1 MKKNATGRIR
11 PAKSLLTLALLVLTL
26 TFGQAVM
33 AQTYKYKTYPND
45 PLQVREYTL
54 DNGLKV
60 FLSVYKDAPRI
71 QTYIA
76 VRAGSKNDPSETT
89 GLAHYLEHM
98 LFKGSHQLGTT
109 DWDREQV
116 ELKKI
121 EDLYEVYRKTTND
134 AARAAIYHQ
143 IDSISYVA
151 STLAI
156 ANEYDK
162 SMTAIGSTGTNAFTS
177 NDYTM
182 YVENI
187 PANMV
192 EQWAKVQGDR
202 FPNLVLRLFHTELEA
217 VYEEKNIG
225 MAQDNRRVNETMMA
239 ALFPHHPYG
248 TQTTI
253 GTIEHLKNPSM
264 KNIREYHAAYYVP
277 NNMCVA
283 MAGDFNPDEVI
294 KIIDKYMGSWKPGT
308 VPTFTKVKEEPI
320 TSPIIRLVNGQDPAS
335 LTIAFRIEEGNGSR
349 DALLA
354 DAMEMVLNNGSCGL
368 IDLNLNQKQLCLGAY
383 AGTYTLNDYAAFML
397 GGRPTQGQ
405 TLGQLRDLLLE
416 QLELVKKGEFDESL
430 IEASINQLKL
440 RIMKQAESN
449 NSRASQMAYAFV
461 QHQNWGDVVNEINE
475 LAKITKQDIVDFAN
489 RICKDNNYVIVYK
502 QQDTPDPVTKVQ
514 KPAITPIYVSRDNES
529 PFLASIKAD
538 AAKAKPIQPQFVN
551 FKKDLQKGKTAN
563 GSEVLYV
570 KNVENGTFN
579 LQYRFEFGSTADK
592 TIDMAAD
599 LVDYL
604 NTNRH
609 TAEELQEEFYRLA
622 CSWGISV
629 GGRTVTVSISGLA
642 ENMEKAM
649 TLVEEIM
656 AGAQPNDEALS
667 ALVER
672 AIKSRTDGK
681 TNQRAAFRALNTYGI
696 YGEQYIKETTE
707 SDEALR
713 AYTARQLT
721 DALHN
726 LFSYKHRVLYYGP
739 LSLKEAT
746 AVVNRIHTVKPTKD
760 VPANKVYQPQAVNDN
775 QVLFVNYDAKNT
787 YVTEYFRGE
796 HFNTAQVPSMNLFN
810 EYFGGSMNAIVF
822 QEMREKR
829 SLAYSASSHYTYGS
843 NKDGYFYNSANV
855 ITQNDKLLDAL
866 NAYEELFD
874 DMPQAEA
881 NFRLAKDALLAG
893 SRTART
899 TKFGIISTYL
909 TCEQMGWKEPL
920 RKQNFQAYQKLTMQ
934 DLVRFQ
940 QQHIKGQKKAYL
952 ILGKESDIDFN
963 AIGKFGKVT
972 KLSLTD
978 IFGF

>member
-1 MKKNATGRIR
+1 MKKLITAMCFAAAMIVAMSSAT
-11 PAKSLLTLALLVLTL
+11 
-26 TFGQAVM
+26 
-33 AQTYKYKTYPND
+33 AQKYEYKTYDND
-45 PLQVREYTL
+45 PLGVREYTL
-54 DNGLKV
+54 GNGLKV

-76 VRAGSKNDPSETT
+76 VRAGSKNDPAETT

-109 DWDREQV
+109 DWNREQV

-121 EDLYEVYRKTTND
+121 EDLYEVYRKTTNE

-151 STLAI
+151 STIAI

-162 SMTAIGSTGTNAFTS
+162 SMTAIGSEGTNAFTS

-187 PANMV
+187 PANQV
-192 EQWAKVQGDR
+192 EAWAKVQGDR

-294 KIIDKYMGSWKPGT
+294 KIIDKYMGSWKPGK
-308 VPTFTKVKEEPI
+308 VPSFTKVKEEPI
-320 TSPIIRLVNGQDPAS
+320 TSPIIRLVNGQDPANI
-335 LTIAFRIEEGNGSR
+335 TIAFRIEEGNGSR

-405 TLGQLRDLLLE
+405 SLGQLRDLLLE
-416 QLELVKKGEFDESL
+416 QLELVKEGKFDESL

-461 QHQNWGDVVNEINE
+461 QHQNWGDVCDEINK
-475 LAKITKQDIVDFAN
+475 LSKITKQDIVDFAN

-502 QQDTPDPVTKVQ
+502 HQDTPDPVTKVQ

-529 PFLASIKAD
+529 PFLAQVKAD
-538 AAKAKPIQPQFVN
+538 AAKAKPIQPQFIN
-551 FKKDLQKGKTAN
+551 FKKDLQKGKTQN

-570 KNVENGTFN
+570 KNNENATFN
-579 LQYRFEFGSTADK
+579 LVYRFEFGSSADK
-592 TIDMAAD
+592 TIDLAAD

-604 NTNRH
+604 NTDKH
-609 TAEELQEEFYRLA
+609 TAEQLQEEFYRLA
-622 CSWGISV
+622 CSWGINV
-629 GGRTVTVSISGLA
+629 GSESINVSISGLA

-649 TLVEEIM
+649 SLVEEVI
-656 AGAQPNDEALS
+656 ATAQPSDEALQM
-667 ALVER
+667 LVER
-672 AIKSRTDGK
+672 VIKSRTDGK

-696 YGEQYIKETTE
+696 YGEQYIKENNL
-707 SDEALR
+707 SDAQLR

-721 DALHN
+721 DALHG
-726 LFSYKHRVLYYGP
+726 LFQYKHRVLYYGP
-739 LSLKEAT
+739 LPLKEAT
-746 AVVNRIHTVKPTKD
+746 AAVNKIHTVKPTKE
-760 VPANKVYQPQAVNDN
+760 VPANKVYQPQATTEN
-775 QVLFVNYDAKNT
+775 QVLFVDYNAKNT

-796 HFNTAQVPSMNLFN
+796 HFNTALVPNVNLFN

-829 SLAYSASSHYTYGS
+829 SLAYSASSYYS
-843 NKDGYFYNSANV
+843 NNGKKDGYFYNSANV
-855 ITQNDKLLDAL
+855 ITQNDKLMDAL
-866 NAYEELFD
+866 GAYEELFD
-874 DMPQAEA
+874 DMPQAQA
-881 NFRLAKDALLAG
+881 NFKLAQDALLAG

-899 TKFGIISTYL
+899 TKMGIINSYL
-909 TCEQMGWKEPL
+909 NCEKMGWKEPL
-920 RKQNFQAYQKLTMQ
+920 SKQNFQAYQKLTLQ
-934 DLVRFQ
+934 DLVNFQ
-940 QQHIKGQKKAYL
+940 KQHVKGQKKSYL
-952 ILGKESDIDFN
+952 ILGKESEMDFN
-963 AIGKFGKVT
+963 ALSKFGKVK
-972 KLSLTD
+972 KLTLDD
-978 IFGF
+978 IFGY

>member
-1 MKKNATGRIR
+1 MLCFVAAMLFTGV
-11 PAKSLLTLALLVLTL
+11 S
-26 TFGQAVM
+26 
-33 AQTYKYKTYPND
+33 AQKYEYKTYDND
-45 PLQVREYTL
+45 PLGVREYTL
-54 DNGLKV
+54 KNGLKV
-60 FLSVYKDAPRI
+60 FMSVYKDAPRI
-71 QTYIA
+71 QTYVA

-109 DWDREQV
+109 DWEREKV
-116 ELKKI
+116 EIKKI
-121 EDLYEVYRKTTND
+121 EDLYEVYRKTTD
-134 AARAAIYHQ
+134 EAARAAIYHK
-143 IDSISYVA
+143 IDSISNVA
-151 STLAI
+151 SKIAI

-162 SMTAIGSTGTNAFTS
+162 SMTAIGSEGTNAFTS

-187 PANMV
+187 PANQL
-192 EQWAKVQGDR
+192 EAWAKVQGDR

-248 TQTTI
+248 QQTTI

-277 NNMCVA
+277 NNMCIA
-283 MAGDFNPDEVI
+283 MAGDFNPDEAI
-294 KIIDKYMGSWKPGT
+294 KIIDKYFGSWKPGT

-320 TSPIIRLVNGQDPAS
+320 TSPIIRLVNGQDPAN

-354 DAMEMVLNNGSCGL
+354 QAMEMVLNNGSCGL
-368 IDLNLNQKQLCLGAY
+368 IDLNINQQQKALGAY

-397 GGRPTQGQ
+397 GGRPAPGQ

-416 QLELVKKGEFDESL
+416 QLDLVKQGQFDESL

-440 RIMKQAESN
+440 QIMKQAESN

-461 QHQNWGDVVNEINE
+461 QHQDWGDVCDEINK
-475 LAKITKQDIVDFAN
+475 LSKITKKDIVDFAN

-502 QQDTPDPVTKVQ
+502 HQDTPDPVTKVQ
-514 KPAITPIYVSRDNES
+514 KPAITPIFVSRDTES

-551 FKKDLQKGKTAN
+551 FKKDLQKGKTQN

-570 KNVENGTFN
+570 QNKENKTFN
-579 LQYRFEFGSTADK
+579 LQYRFEFGAWADK
-592 TIDMAAD
+592 TIDMAVTI
-599 LVDYL
+599 VDYL
-604 NTNRH
+604 NTDRH
-609 TAEELQEEFYRLA
+609 TAEQLQEEFYKLA
-622 CSWGISV
+622 CSWSISV
-629 GGRTVTVSISGLA
+629 GGEVINLNISGLA

-656 AGAQPNDEALS
+656 NTCQPNDEALRMR
-667 ALVER
+667 VER
-672 AIKSRTDGK
+672 LIKSRTDNK
-681 TNQRAAFRALNTYGI
+681 TNQRAAFRALNTYGV
-696 YGEQYIKETTE
+696 YGPDYIKATTE
-707 SDEALR
+707 SDADLR
-713 AYTARQLT
+713 AYTAKQLT
-721 DALHN
+721 DALHG
-726 LFSYKHRVLYYGP
+726 LFQYKHRVIYYGP
-739 LSLKEAT
+739 LTLKEAT
-746 AVVNRIHTVKPTKD
+746 AAIDRIHTVKPTKD
-760 VPANKVYQPQAVNDN
+760 VPANKVYQPQAVNEN
-775 QVLFVNYDAKNT
+775 TVLFVNYDAKNT

-796 HFNTAQVPSMNLFN
+796 HFNTAQVPGMNLFN

-829 SLAYSASSHYTYGS
+829 SLAYSASSRYTYGS
-843 NKDGYFYNSANV
+843 DKDGYFYNSANV

-874 DMPQAEA
+874 DMPQADA
-881 NFRLAKDALLAG
+881 NFRLAKDALLSG

-899 TKFGIISTYL
+899 TKLGIISAYL
-909 TCEQMGWKEPL
+909 NCEKMGWKEPL
-920 RKQNFQAYQKLTMQ
+920 RKQNFQAYQKMTMQ
-934 DLVRFQ
+934 DLVSFQ
-940 QQHIKGQKKAYL
+940 QKHIKGQKKAYL
-952 ILGKESDIDFN
+952 ILGKESEMDFN
-963 AIGKFGKVT
+963 ALSKFGKVK
-972 KLSLTD
+972 KLTLD
-978 IFGF
+978 EIFGY

>member
-1 MKKNATGRIR
+1 MKKTFFAFF
-11 PAKSLLTLALLVLTL
+11 LL
-26 TFGQAVM
+26 AVM
-33 AQTYKYKTYPND
+33 TAVAPMADAQQYTYKTYPND
-45 PLQVREYTL
+45 PLGVREYTL
-54 DNGLKV
+54 NNGLKV

-109 DWDREQV
+109 DWEREKV
-116 ELKKI
+116 ELQKI
-121 EDLYEVYRKTTND
+121 ENLYEVYRKTTGEE
-134 AARAAIYHQ
+134 ARAAIYHQ

-151 STLAI
+151 STIAI

-162 SMTAIGSTGTNAFTS
+162 SMTAIGSEGTNAFTS

-187 PANMV
+187 PANQV
-192 EQWAKVQGDR
+192 EAWAKVQGDR

-283 MAGDFNPDEVI
+283 MAGDFDPDQVI
-294 KIIDKYMGSWKPGT
+294 KIIDKYMGGWKPGT

-320 TSPIIRLVNGQDPAS
+320 TTPVIRLVNGQDPEN

-354 DAMEMVLNNGSCGL
+354 QAMEMVLNNGSCGL
-368 IDLNLNQKQLCLGAY
+368 IDLNINQQQKALGAY
-383 AGTYTLNDYAAFML
+383 AGTYTLNDYAAFLL
-397 GGRPTQGQ
+397 GGRPAPGQ
-405 TLGQLRDLLLE
+405 SLGQLRDLLLE
-416 QLELVKKGEFDESL
+416 QLEMVKKGEFDESL
-430 IEASINQLKL
+430 IEASINQMKL

-461 QHQNWGDVVNEINE
+461 EHRNWGDVCNEINE
-475 LAKITKQDIVDFAN
+475 LSKITKRDIVDFAN

-502 QQDTPDPVTKVQ
+502 HQDTPDPVTKVQ
-514 KPAITPIYVSRDNES
+514 KPAITPIYVSRDTES

-551 FKKDLQKGKTAN
+551 FKKDLQKGKTQN

-570 KNVENGTFN
+570 KNKENGTFN
-579 LQYRFEFGSTADK
+579 LQYRFEFGAWADK
-592 TIDMAAD
+592 TIDMAVTI
-599 LVDYL
+599 VDYL
-604 NTNRH
+604 NTDRH
-609 TAEELQEEFYRLA
+609 TAEQLQEEFYKLA
-622 CSWGISV
+622 CSWSISV
-629 GGRTVTVSISGLA
+629 GGEVINLNISGLA

-649 TLVEEIM
+649 ALVEEIM
-656 AGAQPNDEALS
+656 NTCQPNDEALRMR
-667 ALVER
+667 VER
-672 AIKSRTDGK
+672 LIKSRTDNK
-681 TNQRAAFRALNTYGI
+681 TNQRAAFRALNTYGV
-696 YGEQYIKETTE
+696 YGPDYIKATTE
-707 SDEALR
+707 SDADLR
-713 AYTARQLT
+713 AYTAKQLT
-721 DALHN
+721 DALHG
-726 LFSYKHRVLYYGP
+726 LFQYKHRVIYYGP
-739 LSLKEAT
+739 LTLKEAT
-746 AVVNRIHTVKPTKD
+746 AAIDRIHTVKPTKD

-796 HFNTAQVPSMNLFN
+796 HFNTAQVPGMNLFN

-829 SLAYSASSHYTYGS
+829 SLAYSASSHYTYGT

-874 DMPQAEA
+874 DMPQADA

-899 TKFGIISTYL
+899 TKLGIISAYL
-909 TCEQMGWKEPL
+909 NCEKMGWKEPL
-920 RKQNFQAYQKLTMQ
+920 RKQNFQAYQKMTMQ
-934 DLVRFQ
+934 DLVSFQ
-940 QQHIKGQKKAYL
+940 QKHIKGQKKAYL
-952 ILGKESDIDFN
+952 ILGKESEMDFN
-963 AIGKFGKVT
+963 ALAKFGKVK
-972 KLSLTD
+972 KLTLD
-978 IFGF
+978 EIFGY

>member
-1 MKKNATGRIR
+1 MKR
-11 PAKSLLTLALLVLTL
+11 LFLTLCFVA
-26 TFGQAVM
+26 AVFM
-33 AQTYKYKTYPND
+33 AGAQGYTYKTYEND
-45 PLQVREYTL
+45 PLGVREYTL
-54 DNGLKV
+54 KNGLKV
-60 FLSVYKDAPRI
+60 FMSVYKDAPRI

-109 DWDREQV
+109 DWEREKEEIQ
-116 ELKKI
+116 KI
-121 EDLYEVYRKTTND
+121 ENLYEVYRKTTD
-134 AARAAIYHQ
+134 EAARAAIYHK

-151 STLAI
+151 STIAI

-162 SMTAIGSTGTNAFTS
+162 SMTAIGSEGTNAFTS

-187 PANMV
+187 PANQL
-192 EQWAKVQGDR
+192 EAWAKVEGDR

-248 TQTTI
+248 QQTTI

-277 NNMCVA
+277 NNMCIA
-283 MAGDFNPDEVI
+283 MAGDFNPDEAI
-294 KIIDKYMGSWKPGT
+294 KIIDKYFGSWKPGT

-320 TSPIIRLVNGQDPAS
+320 TSPIIRLVNGQDPAN

-354 DAMEMVLNNGSCGL
+354 QAMEMVLNNGSCGL
-368 IDLNLNQKQLCLGAY
+368 IDLNINQQQKALGAY

-397 GGRPTQGQ
+397 GGRPAPGQ

-416 QLELVKKGEFDESL
+416 QLDLVKQGKFDESL

-461 QHQNWGDVVNEINE
+461 QHQNWGDVCDEINK
-475 LAKITKQDIVDFAN
+475 LSKITKKDIVDFAN

-502 QQDTPDPVTKVQ
+502 HQDTPDPVTKVQ
-514 KPAITPIYVSRDNES
+514 KPAITPIFVSRDTES

-551 FKKDLQKGKTAN
+551 FKKDLQKGKTQN

-570 KNVENGTFN
+570 QNKENKTFN
-579 LQYRFEFGSTADK
+579 LQYRFEFGAWADK
-592 TIDMAAD
+592 TIDMAVTI
-599 LVDYL
+599 VDYL
-604 NTNRH
+604 NTDRH
-609 TAEELQEEFYRLA
+609 TAEQLQEEFYKLA
-622 CSWGISV
+622 CSWSISV
-629 GGRTVTVSISGLA
+629 GGEVINLNISGLA

-656 AGAQPNDEALS
+656 NTCQPNDEALRMR
-667 ALVER
+667 VER
-672 AIKSRTDGK
+672 LIKSRTDNK
-681 TNQRAAFRALNTYGI
+681 TNQRAAFRALNTYGV
-696 YGEQYIKETTE
+696 YGPDYIKATTE
-707 SDEALR
+707 SDADLR
-713 AYTARQLT
+713 AYTAKQLT
-721 DALHN
+721 DALHG
-726 LFSYKHRVLYYGP
+726 LFQYKHRVIYYGP
-739 LSLKEAT
+739 LTLKEAT
-746 AVVNRIHTVKPTKD
+746 AAIDRIHTVKPTKD
-760 VPANKVYQPQAVNDN
+760 VPANKVYQPQAVNEN
-775 QVLFVNYDAKNT
+775 TVLFVNYDAKNT

-796 HFNTAQVPSMNLFN
+796 HFATAQVPGMNLFN

-829 SLAYSASSHYTYGS
+829 SLAYSASSHYTYGT

-874 DMPQAEA
+874 DMPQADA
-881 NFRLAKDALLAG
+881 NFRLAKDALLSG

-899 TKFGIISTYL
+899 TKLGIISAYL
-909 TCEQMGWKEPL
+909 NCERMGWKEPL
-920 RKQNFQAYQKLTMQ
+920 RKQNFQAYQKMTMQ
-934 DLVRFQ
+934 DLVNFQ
-940 QQHIKGQKKAYL
+940 QKHIKGQKKAYL
-952 ILGKESDIDFN
+952 ILGKESEMDFN
-963 AIGKFGKVT
+963 ALSKFGKVK
-972 KLSLTD
+972 KLTLD
-978 IFGF
+978 EIFGY

>member
-1 MKKNATGRIR
+1 MKKVKFIF
-11 PAKSLLTLALLVLTL
+11 SFV
-26 TFGQAVM
+26 AVM
-33 AQTYKYKTYPND
+33 LVVGSSAFAQKKYTYKTYPND
-45 PLQVREYTL
+45 PLNVREYTL

-76 VRAGSKNDPSETT
+76 VRAGSKNDPKETT

-109 DWDREQV
+109 DWEKEKVYIQQ
-116 ELKKI
+116 I
-121 EDLYEVYRKTTND
+121 ENLYEVYRRTTD
-134 AARAAIYHQ
+134 EAQRAKIYHQ
-143 IDSISYVA
+143 IDSISYIA
-151 STLAI
+151 STIAI

-162 SMTAIGSTGTNAFTS
+162 SMTAIGSEGTNAFTS

-187 PANMV
+187 PANQI

-239 ALFPHHPYG
+239 ALFPNHPYG
-248 TQTTI
+248 QQTTI

-283 MAGDFNPDEVI
+283 MAGDFDPDQAI
-294 KIIDKYMGSWKPGT
+294 AIIDKYFGSWKPGT
-308 VPTFTKVKEEPI
+308 VPSFTKVKEQPI

-354 DAMEMVLNNGSCGL
+354 QAMEMVLNNGSCGL

-397 GGRPTQGQ
+397 DGRPTQGQ
-405 TLGQLRDLLLE
+405 SLGQLRDLLLN
-416 QLELVKKGEFDESL
+416 QIELVKKGEFDESL

-440 RIMKQAESN
+440 QIMKRAESN

-461 QHQNWGDVVNEINE
+461 EHRNWGDVCDEINQ
-475 LAKITKQDIVDFAN
+475 LAKITKKDIVDFAN

-502 QQDTPDPVTKVQ
+502 HQDTPDPVTKVQ
-514 KPAITPIYVSRDNES
+514 KPAITPIFVSRDNES
-529 PFLASIKAD
+529 PFLASIKEA
-538 AAKAKPIQPQFVN
+538 AAKAKPIQPVFVN
-551 FKKDLQKGKTAN
+551 FKKDLQKGKTQN

-570 KNVENGTFN
+570 QNKENGTFN
-579 LQYRFEFGSTADK
+579 LVYRFEFGATADK
-592 TIDMAAD
+592 SLDLAAD
-599 LVDYL
+599 LMEYL
-604 NTNRH
+604 NTDRH
-609 TAEELQEEFYRLA
+609 TAEQLQEEFYKLA
-622 CSWGISV
+622 CSYNMNV
-629 GGRTVTVSISGLA
+629 GDEAITVSVSGLA

-649 TLVEEIM
+649 TLLEEIM
-656 AGAQPNDEALS
+656 ATCQPNDEALQM
-667 ALVER
+667 LVER
-672 AIKSRTDGK
+672 LIKSRTDNK
-681 TNQRAAFRALNTYGI
+681 TNQRAAFRALNRYGVF
-696 YGEQYIKETTE
+696 GEQYITE
-707 SDEALR
+707 NTLTDSQLR
-713 AYTARQLT
+713 NYTSQQLV
-721 DALHN
+721 DALHG
-726 LFSYKHRVLYYGP
+726 LFQYKHRVLYYGP
-739 LSLKEAT
+739 LSLTEAT
-746 AVVNRIHTVKPTKD
+746 AAVNKIHTVKPIKD
-760 VPANKVYQPQAVNDN
+760 VPTNKVYHPQATTENT
-775 QVLFVNYDAKNT
+775 VLFVNYDAKNT

-796 HFNTAQVPSMNLFN
+796 QYNTSLVPRVNLFN

-829 SLAYSASSHYTYGS
+829 SLAYSASSYYTNSGK
-843 NKDGYFYNSANV
+843 KDGYFYNSANV

-874 DMPQAEA
+874 EMPQAEA
-881 NFRLAKDALLAG
+881 NFKLAKDALIAG

-899 TKFGIISTYL
+899 TKMGIINAYL
-909 TCEQMGWKEPL
+909 NCEQMGWKEPL
-920 RKQNFQAYQKLTMQ
+920 RKQNFQAYQKMTMG
-934 DLVRFQ
+934 DLVSFQ
-940 QQHIKGQKKAYL
+940 KQHIKGQKKAYL
-952 ILGKESDIDFN
+952 ILGKESEMDFD
-963 AIGKFGKVT
+963 ALSKFGKVK
-972 KLSLTD
+972 KLSLD
-978 IFGF
+978 EIFGY

>member
-1 MKKNATGRIR
+1 MKKVFLGLCFA
-11 PAKSLLTLALLVLTL
+11 AAMLLVGGTL
-26 TFGQAVM
+26 N
-33 AQTYKYKTYPND
+33 AQQYTYKTYPND

-54 DNGLKV
+54 GNGLKV

-109 DWDREQV
+109 DWEREKV
-116 ELKKI
+116 ELQKI
-121 EDLYEVYRKTTND
+121 ENLYEVYRRTTD
-134 AARAAIYHQ
+134 EAARAAIYHQ

-151 STLAI
+151 STIAI

-162 SMTAIGSTGTNAFTS
+162 SMTAIGSEGTNAFTS

-187 PANMV
+187 PANQV
-192 EQWAKVQGDR
+192 EAWAKVQGDR

-248 TQTTI
+248 QQTTI

-294 KIIDKYMGSWKPGT
+294 KIIDKYMGGWKPGT

-320 TSPIIRLVNGQDPAS
+320 TSPIIRLVNGQDPAN

-354 DAMEMVLNNGSCGL
+354 QAMEMVLNNGSCGL

-405 TLGQLRDLLLE
+405 SLGQLRDLLLN
-416 QLELVKKGEFDESL
+416 QIELVKKGEFDESL

-440 RIMKQAESN
+440 QIMKRAESN

-461 QHQNWGDVVNEINE
+461 EHRNWGDVCDEINQ
-475 LAKITKQDIVDFAN
+475 LAKITKKDIVDFAN

-502 QQDTPDPVTKVQ
+502 HQDTPDPVTKVQ
-514 KPAITPIYVSRDNES
+514 KPAITPIFVSRDNES
-529 PFLASIKAD
+529 PFLASIKD
-538 AAKAKPIQPQFVN
+538 MAAKAKPIQPQFVN

-570 KNVENGTFN
+570 QNKENGTFN
-579 LQYRFEFGSTADK
+579 LQYRFEFGSSADK
-592 TIDMAAD
+592 SYAMAAN
-599 LVDYL
+599 LMEYL
-604 NTNRH
+604 NTDRH
-609 TAEELQEEFYRLA
+609 TAEQLQEEFYRLA
-622 CSWGISV
+622 CSYNVRV
-629 GGRTVTVSISGLA
+629 GDENITVGVSGLA

-649 TLVEEIM
+649 TLLEEVM
-656 AGAQPNDEALS
+656 ASCQPNDEALQM
-667 ALVER
+667 LVER
-672 AIKSRTDGK
+672 TIKSRTDNK
-681 TNQRAAFRALNTYGI
+681 TNQRAAFSALNRYGI
-696 YGEQYIKETTE
+696 YGEDYIKANTE
-707 SDEALR
+707 SDAKLR
-713 AYTARQLT
+713 SYTARQLT
-721 DALHN
+721 DALHG
-726 LFSYKHRVLYYGP
+726 LFQYKHRVLYYGP

-746 AVVNRIHTVKPTKD
+746 AAIDRIHIVKPTKD
-760 VPANKVYQPQAVNDN
+760 VPANKVYQPQAVNEN
-775 QVLFVNYDAKNT
+775 TVLFVNYDAKNT

-796 HFNTAQVPSMNLFN
+796 HFATAQVPGMNLFN

-829 SLAYSASSHYTYGS
+829 SLAYSASSHYTYGTD
-843 NKDGYFYNSANV
+843 KDGYFYNSANV

-874 DMPQAEA
+874 DMPQADA
-881 NFRLAKDALLAG
+881 NFKLAKDALLSG

-899 TKFGIISTYL
+899 TKFGIISAYL

-920 RKQNFQAYQKLTMQ
+920 RKQNFKAYQKMTMH
-934 DLVRFQ
+934 DLVNFQ

-952 ILGKESDIDFN
+952 ILGKESEMDFN
-963 AIGKFGKVT
+963 ALSKFGKVK
-972 KLSLTD
+972 KLTLD
-978 IFGF
+978 EVFGY

>member
-1 MKKNATGRIR
+1 MKKVSVMLCFVAAMLFTGV
-11 PAKSLLTLALLVLTL
+11 S
-26 TFGQAVM
+26 
-33 AQTYKYKTYPND
+33 AQKYEYKTYPND

-54 DNGLKV
+54 KNGLKV
-60 FLSVYKDAPRI
+60 FMSVYKDAPRI
-71 QTYIA
+71 QTYVA

-109 DWDREQV
+109 DWEREKV
-116 ELKKI
+116 ELQKI
-121 EDLYEVYRKTTND
+121 ENLYEVYRKTTD
-134 AARAAIYHQ
+134 EQRRKEIYHQ

-151 STLAI
+151 STIAI

-162 SMTAIGSTGTNAFTS
+162 SMTAIGSEGTNAFTS

-187 PANMV
+187 PANQL

-248 TQTTI
+248 QQTTI

-264 KNIREYHAAYYVP
+264 KNIREYHAKYYVP
-277 NNMCVA
+277 NNMCIA
-283 MAGDFNPDEVI
+283 MAGDFNPDEAI
-294 KIIDKYMGSWKPGT
+294 KVIDKYFGSWVPGT

-320 TSPIIRLVNGQDPAS
+320 TTPIIRLVNGQDPAN

-354 DAMEMVLNNGSCGL
+354 QAMEMVLNNGSCGL
-368 IDLNLNQKQLCLGAY
+368 IDLNINQQQKALGAY

-397 GGRPTQGQ
+397 GGRPAPGQ
-405 TLGQLRDLLLE
+405 SLGQLRDMLLE
-416 QLELVKKGEFDESL
+416 QLDLVKQGKFDESL

-440 RIMKQAESN
+440 QIMKQAESN

-461 QHQNWGDVVNEINE
+461 EHRNWGDVCNEINE
-475 LAKITKQDIVDFAN
+475 LAKITKKDIVDFAN

-502 QQDTPDPVTKVQ
+502 QQDSPDPVTKVT
-514 KPAITPIYVSRDNES
+514 KPAITPIHVSRDVES

-551 FKKDLQKGKTAN
+551 FKKDLQKGKTQN

-570 KNVENGTFN
+570 QNKENKTFT
-579 LQYRFEFGSTADK
+579 LQYRFEFGETAERNL
-592 TIDMAAD
+592 DMASS
-599 LVDYL
+599 LIDYL
-604 NTNRH
+604 NTDRH
-609 TAEELQEEFYRLA
+609 TAEQLQEEFYKLA
-622 CSWGISV
+622 CSWSFGTE
-629 GGRTVTVSISGLA
+629 GRNCYIHITGLA

-649 TLVEEIM
+649 ALVEEIM
-656 AGAQPNDEALS
+656 ATCQPNDEALQM
-667 ALVER
+667 LVER
-672 AIKSRTDGK
+672 AIKSRTDNK

-696 YGEQYIKETTE
+696 YGEQYIKENNK
-707 SDEALR
+707 SDAELR
-713 AYTARQLT
+713 SLTAKQLT
-721 DALHN
+721 DLIHG
-726 LFSYKHRVLYYGP
+726 LFQYKHRVLYYGP
-739 LSLKEAT
+739 LTLKEAT
-746 AVVNRIHTVKPTKD
+746 AAVNKIHTVKPTKD
-760 VPANKVYQPQAVNDN
+760 VPANKVYQPQAVNEN
-775 QVLFVNYDAKNT
+775 TVLFVNYDAKNT

-796 HFNTAQVPSMNLFN
+796 HFATAQVPGMNLFN

-843 NKDGYFYNSANV
+843 DKDGYFFNSANV

-866 NAYEELFD
+866 NAYEELFN

-899 TKFGIISTYL
+899 TKFGIISAYL

-920 RKQNFQAYQKLTMQ
+920 RKQNFQAYQKMTMQ
-934 DLVRFQ
+934 DLVNFQ
-940 QQHIKGQKKAYL
+940 QKHIKGQKKAYL
-952 ILGKESDIDFN
+952 ILGKESEIDFN
-963 AIGKFGKVT
+963 ALGKFGKVK
-972 KLSLTD
+972 KLTLD
-978 IFGF
+978 EIFGY